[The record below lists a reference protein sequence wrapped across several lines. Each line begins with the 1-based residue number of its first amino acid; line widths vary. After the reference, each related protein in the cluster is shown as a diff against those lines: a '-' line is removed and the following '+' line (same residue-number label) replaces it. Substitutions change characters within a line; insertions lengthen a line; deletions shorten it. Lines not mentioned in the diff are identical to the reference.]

1 MKSKNLPTYGSWLK
15 FGLSYNLYKTDIA
28 YAVSKVLE
36 NLKDPT
42 EKDWIAVKR
51 ILRYLKG
58 IQEVGLVF
66 GGKKARKDLERWVDA
81 DWAGD
86 VKSRLSRSGYVFK
99 IAAGAISRSS
109 KKQGNVALST
119 AELEYVSGCLGTQE
133 TTWLRRFIEGL
144 GEKLNTPM
152 LNMDNQGLIADTLT
166 KTLAKPSFEKFNQMM
181 DLIENNDQEGVLQ
194 K

>member
-1 MKSKNLPTYGSWLK
+1 MISKL
-15 FGLSYNLYKTDIA
+15 
-28 YAVSKVLE
+28 LE
-36 NLKDPT
+36 NLNDPT

-66 GGKKARKDLERWVDA
+66 GGKKARKDLEGWVDA
-81 DWAGD
+81 DWAGN

-99 IAAGAISRSS
+99 IAGGAISRSS

-119 AELEYVSGCLGTQE
+119 AEVEYVSGYLGTQKAI
-133 TTWLRRFIEGL
+133 WLRFIERL
-144 GEKLNTPM
+144 GETLNTPM
-152 LNMDNQGLIADTLT
+152 LNMDNQGMIADTLT
-166 KTLAKPSFEKFNQMM
+166 KALAKPSFKKFNQMM

>member
-1 MKSKNLPTYGSWLK
+1 MISKL
-15 FGLSYNLYKTDIA
+15 
-28 YAVSKVLE
+28 LE

-66 GGKKARKDLERWVDA
+66 GRKKARKDLEGWVDA

-99 IAAGAISRSS
+99 IAGGAISRSS
-109 KKQGNVALST
+109 KKQANVALST
-119 AELEYVSGCLGTQE
+119 AEVE
-133 TTWLRRFIEGL
+133 
-144 GEKLNTPM
+144 
-152 LNMDNQGLIADTLT
+152 
-166 KTLAKPSFEKFNQMM
+166 
-181 DLIENNDQEGVLQ
+181 
-194 K
+194 

>member
-1 MKSKNLPTYGSWLK
+1 M
-15 FGLSYNLYKTDIA
+15 
-28 YAVSKVLE
+28 
-36 NLKDPT
+36 
-42 EKDWIAVKR
+42 
-51 ILRYLKG
+51 KG
-58 IQEVGLVF
+58 IQEIGLVF
-66 GGKKARKDLERWVDA
+66 GGKKARKDLEGWVDA

-109 KKQGNVALST
+109 KNQGNVALST

-166 KTLAKPSFEKFNQMM
+166 KALARPAFEKFTQMM
-181 DLIENNDQEGVLQ
+181 GLDRE
-194 K
+194 

>member
-1 MKSKNLPTYGSWLK
+1 MVYLTTCTRP
-15 FGLSYNLYKTDIA
+15 DIA
-28 YAVSKVLE
+28 YAVNKVLE

-42 EKDWIAVKR
+42 EKDWIAIKR

-66 GGKKARKDLERWVDA
+66 GRKKARKDLEGWVDA

-109 KKQGNVALST
+109 KKQENVALST
-119 AELEYVSGCLGTQE
+119 AEVEYVSSE
-133 TTWLRRFIEGL
+133 S
-144 GEKLNTPM
+144 
-152 LNMDNQGLIADTLT
+152 LIAVSSSILISN
-166 KTLAKPSFEKFNQMM
+166 LQLEQCLFNS
-181 DLIENNDQEGVLQ
+181 L
-194 K
+194 